1 METNSQSICDDPKW
15 AVIKKRYK
23 PQGFLGKGSYGQ
35 VVRALDSKTGDLVAI
50 KCIDFDSQNKY
61 HLRCVKRE
69 ILILRKLS
77 TEQNNIFTNKLLDII
92 LPENLHHQA
101 EQMDNDMK
109 IDLSQF
115 NHVFLVVEC

>member
-1 METNSQSICDDPKW
+1 MVK
-15 AVIKKRYK
+15 
-23 PQGFLGKGSYGQ
+23 
-35 VVRALDSKTGDLVAI
+35 ALDLKNGDIVAV

-92 LPENLHHQA
+92 LPENLHLQA
-101 EQMDNDMK
+101 ENEDFN
-109 IDLSQF
+109 IDLSLLT
-115 NHVFLVVEC
+115 HLFLVVEC